1 MLVKWLILYYSLQYN
16 WHRDEKADLI
26 PAGGEKLRGK
36 GRKTP
41 RYFPHTIP
49 TYYPVAEWEIRS

>member
-1 MLVKWLILYYSLQYN
+1 MDKDNDRWEDGYSLQYN
-16 WHRDEKADLI
+16 WHRGEKADLI
-26 PAGGEKLRGK
+26 HAGGEKLRGK

-49 TYYPVAEWEIRS
+49 A